1 MTLPLAGRGL
11 LASAVV
17 MWARAVSEFGAIVI
31 LTYNPKVASVLSYDR
46 FTSFGLS
53 EALPVAAVLAL
64 LALLPLT
71 LLRTLRRD
79 RGPNDRA
86 RAEVVVSGLRLR
98 DVSARKGRFALDS
111 VQLELGAREYG
122 VVIGPAGAGK
132 TTLLEVVAGLLAPES
147 GSVELGGVAA
157 RGVPP
162 EARDIGLVYQHA
174 FLFPHLSVRENVCY
188 GARVAADAHD
198 VAERFGVTELYARD
212 VNGLSGGERQLV
224 ALARALAR
232 RPALLLLD
240 EPFSALDP
248 RRRAVVRREVRAMHR
263 EWGLTTLQ
271 VTHDFAEAGM
281 LGDRAILLDAGRVLQ
296 QGTPAEVFRRP
307 ASPYVAEFL
316 GAENVLGG
324 SARELGELAGLAGGR
339 SGGVRQ
345 GSSRVRLRVRRPDT
359 LCRGRFCG
367 GRRPRRDSRGRDH
380 HCPRSIARL
389 GAQSICR
396 SSGRGRHAGR
406 LDARD
411 G

>member
-1 MTLPLAGRGL
+1 M
-11 LASAVV
+11 
-17 MWARAVSEFGAIVI
+17 
-31 LTYNPKVASVLSYDR
+31 
-46 FTSFGLS
+46 
-53 EALPVAAVLAL
+53 
-64 LALLPLT
+64 
-71 LLRTLRRD
+71 
-79 RGPNDRA
+79 
-86 RAEVVVSGLRLR
+86 SGLRLR

-324 SARELGELAGLAGGR
+324 SARELGELSPDWLEGDPAAYAKGHRAFAFESDGLTLYAVGDFAEGAGHAVIRAEEITIARDQSHDSARNRFAGRVVEVATLGALTRVTVDVRGVLLVAALTTRSAGELRLEPGLA
-339 SGGVRQ
+339 V
-345 GSSRVRLRVRRPDT
+345 VATFKAMAVH
-359 LCRGRFCG
+359 LC
-367 GRRPRRDSRGRDH
+367 
-380 HCPRSIARL
+380 
-389 GAQSICR
+389 
-396 SSGRGRHAGR
+396 
-406 LDARD
+406 
-411 G
+411 